1 MPSLKALPSAEAT
14 AQTIFQQKT
23 LSQQQQDG
31 RCVTENRHRPH
42 SKDVPCPRI
51 SPGWWSPPRPPLP
64 NCPTDTPHLSSVTR
78 QGGRIA
84 ALFWGAG

>member
-31 RCVTENRHRPH
+31 RCVTESRHRPCP
-42 SKDVPCPRI
+42 KDVPCPCI
-51 SPGWWSPPRPPLP
+51 FPGWWPPPRPPLP
-64 NCPTDTPHLSSVTR
+64 NCPTNTPHLSSVTC
-78 QGGRIA
+78 QEGRIA